1 MIHDVISVPQVN
13 STYYSRI
20 HLGRINSKGHVSDE
34 VDVDSRP
41 SDAINLAVRFDAP
54 MYISTQI
61 AACAMPYQPEGSSAA
76 SFSLQEESHAEIV
89 RSVKETMASFEVG
102 GLL

>member
-1 MIHDVISVPQVN
+1 MRFMSASHSQVS

-20 HLGRINSKGHVSDE
+20 HLAKVNGKGEVTDE

-54 MYISTQI
+54 MYISRQI
-61 AACAMPYQPEGSSAA
+61 AACAAAFPTDSMMASGSP
-76 SFSLQEESHAEIV
+76 FSSHSESHAEIV
-89 RSVKETMASFEVG
+89 RSVREAMASYEV
-102 GLL
+102 

>member
-1 MIHDVISVPQVN
+1 MQVN

-20 HLGRINSKGHVSDE
+20 HIAHINGKGEVFNE

-54 MYISTQI
+54 MYITKQVANYATSYPVEPLSQQSETN
-61 AACAMPYQPEGSSAA
+61 
-76 SFSLQEESHAEIV
+76 AEIV
-89 RSVKETMASFEVG
+89 RSVRETLASFEVSKISKHA
-102 GLL
+102 

>member
-1 MIHDVISVPQVN
+1 MKVN

-20 HLGRINSKGHVSDE
+20 HLGRVDGKGEISDE
-34 VDVDSRP
+34 VHVDSRP

-54 MYISTQI
+54 MYISRQI
-61 AACAMPYQPEGSSAA
+61 AACAMLYPKEGMSSASS
-76 SFSLQEESHAEIV
+76 SFESETNAEIV

-102 GLL
+102 YLDMRSL